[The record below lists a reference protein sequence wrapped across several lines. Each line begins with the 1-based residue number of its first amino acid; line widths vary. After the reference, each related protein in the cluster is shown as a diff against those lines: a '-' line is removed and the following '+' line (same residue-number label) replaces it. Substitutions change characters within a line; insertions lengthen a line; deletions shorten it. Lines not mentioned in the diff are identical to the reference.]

1 MPARLKDPS
10 LRARRNKTGTE
21 ATLQPQVATRAP
33 DLPAGEWHRAAL
45 LTDIVW
51 ARLLERGKAVFQ
63 LRERVL
69 NSEHF
74 EFRLGTPASPG
85 GGRRRTDAPL
95 GR

>member
-1 MPARLKDPS
+1 VSEGQLPAEREARLRPEFGA
-10 LRARRNKTGTE
+10 LYPG
-21 ATLQPQVATRAP
+21 
-33 DLPAGEWHRAAL
+33 LPAGEWHRAAL

-51 ARLLERGKAVFQ
+51 ARLLERGKAAFQ

-74 EFRLGTPASPG
+74 EFRLGPPASPG
-85 GGRRRTDAPL
+85 GERRRTDAPL

>member
-1 MPARLKDPS
+1 VSEGQLPAEREPRLRPEYS
-10 LRARRNKTGTE
+10 ALYPG
-21 ATLQPQVATRAP
+21 
-33 DLPAGEWHRAAL
+33 LPAGEWHRAAL

-51 ARLLERGKAVFQ
+51 ARLLERGKAAFQ

-74 EFRLGTPASPG
+74 EFRLGAPASPG
-85 GGRRRTDAPL
+85 GGRRRTDTPL